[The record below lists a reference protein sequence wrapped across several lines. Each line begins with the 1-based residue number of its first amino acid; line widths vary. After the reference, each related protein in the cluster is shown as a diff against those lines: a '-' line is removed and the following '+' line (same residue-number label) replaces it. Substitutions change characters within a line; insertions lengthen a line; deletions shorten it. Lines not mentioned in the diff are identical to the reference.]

1 MPAQPMN
8 APSVRLSIL
17 SAVAAG
23 IAVSAIGTAPV
34 EAGPVICTTTLEAP
48 LVTTGDPATDPSGP
62 VEVTRCDVTRTT
74 PELIRRRF
82 YSWTSP
88 YARGVDI
95 THQITDLFG
104 IAMGGGDG
112 TKVMGFGFADKT
124 IIWDG
129 TAIENTTRML
139 LEDQSDPLPLRTQD
153 LPGVFDA
160 SLGASAVAEP
170 AAAQDSNL
178 TQTVRGLW

>member
-1 MPAQPMN
+1 
-8 APSVRLSIL
+8 
-17 SAVAAG
+17 
-23 IAVSAIGTAPV
+23 
-34 EAGPVICTTTLEAP
+34 
-48 LVTTGDPATDPSGP
+48 
-62 VEVTRCDVTRTT
+62 
-74 PELIRRRF
+74 
-82 YSWTSP
+82 
-88 YARGVDI
+88 
-95 THQITDLFG
+95 
-104 IAMGGGDG
+104 MGGGDG

-170 AAAQDSNL
+170 AAAQDSDPDANGARPL
-178 TQTVRGLW
+178 VAPGPSGGV